1 MTNITE
7 LAQQPAVRAAL
18 ADYHARLDDI
28 LAQIVAIQ
36 QVPAPTF
43 DEARRA
49 EYMAAQFLSLIHI

>member
-18 ADYHARLDDI
+18 ADYNARLDDI

-43 DEARRA
+43 DKTRRA
-49 EYMAAQFLSLIHI
+49 V